1 MIYWSCNSMSHPV
14 GIHRLAEFGE
24 TIFATMSA
32 HTQQHGA
39 INLGQGF
46 PRL

>member
-1 MIYWSCNSMSHPV
+1 MSHPV

-32 HTQQHGA
+32 HAQQHGA